1 MLREHITRSAIVLEG
16 VETCKP
22 GPFSVLVS
30 EYINMCIVKSVSIKT
45 WPKFSIND
53 VMGVAFD

>member
-1 MLREHITRSAIVLEG
+1 MLEG

-30 EYINMCIVKSVSIKT
+30 EYINMFIVKSVSIKK
-45 WPKFSIND
+45 WPKYSIND
-53 VMGVAFD
+53 VMGVEFD